1 MVIFGTILLL
11 SSLLRQAF
19 LMKSIIISFTI
30 EYPEIGQATAIWQ
43 SLTLSIRNLYR
54 ENICPLANLTTI
66 SVMISEPLIPN
77 KHALSNKA
85 VSTQYPLS

>member
-11 SSLLRQAF
+11 LSLLLQAF
-19 LMKSIIISFTI
+19 LIKSMSISFTM
-30 EYPEIGQATAIWQ
+30 EYPDIGQATAIWK

-66 SVMISEPLIPN
+66 SVMMSEPLIPN
-77 KHALSNKA
+77 KHALSKKA
-85 VSTQYPLS
+85 VSTQYP